1 MAAYSARVNLPRRIV
16 RLAACAAAFALGACA
31 SEPPPEGVA
40 STGAAPAEASFV
52 VPAGGY
58 ASAFQT
64 VKDTLRDAGFV
75 LARVDAREGVIVT
88 APRESSGIATP
99 WLGAEATF
107 ADGVEATANV
117 ERRVVEVRFGPAL
130 EAPGTGEPR
139 AQGWEAAEVVGA
151 VTASVW
157 RVRSPGRRVESSSIR
172 LTSFASDSSVRA
184 RGLEP
189 DFTTRQRADE
199 ALATRCAGAIRDRV
213 GDTSHPSAAPQDQ

>member
-1 MAAYSARVNLPRRIV
+1 M
-16 RLAACAAAFALGACA
+16 RLTAWAAALALGACA
-31 SEPPPEGVA
+31 SEPAPEGVEA
-40 STGAAPAEASFV
+40 TGAAPAEASFV

-58 ASAFQT
+58 AHAFQT

-88 APRESSGIATP
+88 APKDSSGVATP
-99 WLGAEATF
+99 WIGAEATF

-117 ERRVVEVRFGPAL
+117 ERRVVEVRFAPARDAL
-130 EAPGTGEPR
+130 GTDAPRAPG
-139 AQGWEAAEVVGA
+139 WEEAEVTGA

-172 LTSFASDSSVRA
+172 LTSFASDSAVRA

-189 DFTTRQRADE
+189 DFTSRQRADD
-199 ALATRCAGAIRDRV
+199 AVAARFAGAIRDRL
-213 GDTSHPSAAPQDQ
+213 GG